1 MGVVSRVLESFGHP
15 TFFTGEQIRRRS
27 GHCHFD
33 LIRLQPALGGSCG
46 CRYRRLPR
54 IWILLWHPGIRRM
67 HQVCRSSAGQ
77 GGCRFGHC
85 GAVTNTKCNLP
96 NAEFWHY
103 RLSDSV
109 ILARQMSS
117 SLPLASASLAGRIGA
132 AIAEFRPS
140 ATLPKGHGN
149 VMTSLTR
156 LLRVRAVISRRKL
169 AACAIGRFP
178 WGKHA

>member
-1 MGVVSRVLESFGHP
+1 MGIVSCVLEHP
-15 TFFTGEQIRRRS
+15 TFFAGGQIRSRS

-33 LIRLQPALGGSCG
+33 LIGLRQPALGGSRGCG
-46 CRYRRLPR
+46 CRRLPR
-54 IWILLWHPGIRRM
+54 IWILLWHPGIRQM

-77 GGCRFGHC
+77 GGCRFGHSD
-85 GAVTNTKCNLP
+85 AVTNTKCNLP
-96 NAEFWHY
+96 NPEFWHY
-103 RLSDSV
+103 RLSDPV
-109 ILARQMSS
+109 ILAPDASR
-117 SLPLASASLAGRIGA
+117 LPMPSASLAGRVSA

-140 ATLPKGHGN
+140 AALPKDHECN

-156 LLRVRAVISRRKL
+156 LPRVRAVISRRKL